1 VPSSTP
7 ATTASSASSAYAAS
21 APANGAPVAAVPPT
35 VINPKALGDE
45 FESNQIAAEH
55 KWGGKFIQF
64 TSPVG
69 NINSS
74 GVSFQSVTSKFSFT
88 QISCKVKDENQLLSL
103 SKGKPATVRGIV
115 DDDQL
120 LGVITINDCEV
131 IG

>member
-1 VPSSTP
+1 MSRQL
-7 ATTASSASSAYAAS
+7 
-21 APANGAPVAAVPPT
+21 
-35 VINPKALGDE
+35 LGT
-45 FESNQIAAEH
+45 AEH
-55 KWGGKFIQF
+55 KWGGK
-64 TSPVG
+64 
-69 NINSS
+69 
-74 GVSFQSVTSKFSFT
+74 FT